1 LPEVDI
7 MIPFTPGMDA
17 LIRSKLSPSTALD
30 AMTTGRRYGG
40 VDALA
45 AGLVTAV
52 AGETDVVPSA
62 MDLVQPLAGKDPKT
76 LGTIKSRMF
85 ASVVESLAD
94 RKASK
99 LGA

>member
-1 LPEVDI
+1 VSLAAAV
-7 MIPFTPGMDA
+7 
-17 LIRSKLSPSTALD
+17 D

-40 VDALA
+40 VDAVA

-76 LGTIKSRMF
+76 LGAIKARMF
-85 ASVVESLAD
+85 ASVVSELGD
-94 RKASK
+94 REGNK
-99 LGA
+99 LGS